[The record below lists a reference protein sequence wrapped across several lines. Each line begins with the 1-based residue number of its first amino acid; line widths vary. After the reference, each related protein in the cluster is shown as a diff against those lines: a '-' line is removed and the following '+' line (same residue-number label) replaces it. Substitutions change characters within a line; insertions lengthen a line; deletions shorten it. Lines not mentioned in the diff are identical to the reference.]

1 MSVDEILLRS
11 RFTPLRNILCY
22 DVFDRGFNGW
32 MTLMPNFTEHPDFDV
47 PPTLVDKTQW
57 PPVMLS
63 SATFRYPG
71 THGSMSGTYS
81 LKLSTRPV
89 AAPYTEK
96 PAPGSLGH
104 AIKRLSF
111 WRPGSRYL
119 QIECWF
125 SYTAE
130 QDKVDDVVYPVITI
144 NTVAG
149 CATQIPDPVLTL
161 HLGIFPFLGV
171 HQKTHILPVQFAVRL
186 IVNEFQMAVRY
197 PLEAI
202 VAAVRITP
210 SEPPWIHTSHAPVTV
225 QTESPVL
232 VGAFGGVLDLP
243 FLNHPA
249 VNGVEITHPYMVA
262 SAAFLNIEPHAE
274 IPYGTFVEPWL

>member
-104 AIKRLSF
+104 AIKRLS
-111 WRPGSRYL
+111 
-119 QIECWF
+119 
-125 SYTAE
+125 
-130 QDKVDDVVYPVITI
+130 
-144 NTVAG
+144 
-149 CATQIPDPVLTL
+149 
-161 HLGIFPFLGV
+161 
-171 HQKTHILPVQFAVRL
+171 
-186 IVNEFQMAVRY
+186 
-197 PLEAI
+197 
-202 VAAVRITP
+202 
-210 SEPPWIHTSHAPVTV
+210 
-225 QTESPVL
+225 
-232 VGAFGGVLDLP
+232 
-243 FLNHPA
+243 
-249 VNGVEITHPYMVA
+249 
-262 SAAFLNIEPHAE
+262 
-274 IPYGTFVEPWL
+274 

>member
-63 SATFRYPG
+63 SATLRYPG

-130 QDKVDDVVYPVITI
+130 QDKVDDDGRPQP
-144 NTVAG
+144 G
-149 CATQIPDPVLTL
+149 L
-161 HLGIFPFLGV
+161 HESSIRDFGMGFDIQEGGRRYHVGMRYLN
-171 HQKTHILPVQFAVRL
+171 AVDGKM
-186 IVNEFQMAVRY
+186 IQ
-197 PLEAI
+197 
-202 VAAVRITP
+202 
-210 SEPPWIHTSHAPVTV
+210 
-225 QTESPVL
+225 
-232 VGAFGGVLDLP
+232 
-243 FLNHPA
+243 
-249 VNGVEITHPYMVA
+249 
-262 SAAFLNIEPHAE
+262 
-274 IPYGTFVEPWL
+274 